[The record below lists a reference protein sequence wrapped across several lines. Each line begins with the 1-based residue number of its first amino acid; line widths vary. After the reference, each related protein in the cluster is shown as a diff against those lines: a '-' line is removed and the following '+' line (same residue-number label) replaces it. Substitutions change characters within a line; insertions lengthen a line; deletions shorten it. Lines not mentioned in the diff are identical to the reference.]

1 MNKKVLGLTTL
12 LAICS
17 AVPYSNGQYA
27 APASV
32 PPYPGLLNSTL
43 RQSNTALSAWDFGV
57 NIRFRDENRDNAGT
71 TDAGS
76 NWDFSKRPVDD
87 NQNDY
92 EILRVMPRVGYS
104 VPGLSFLVEGRSSYS
119 FGDERY
125 NATAPGKALADDDG
139 TIDFYQAYVQ
149 IGDLKQGP
157 LQFKVGRQ
165 ELNYGDQRILGS
177 AKWLN
182 NPRTFDAVKGT
193 YKTDDISV
201 DLFASSVVYIRNN
214 HLNESNF
221 QDALYGVYVTL
232 PKVSSKE
239 TVETYLYSHNV
250 ARGISTD
257 DWSQVAAPL
266 RFPGAQDIYTAGVRV
281 KSKPKAYG
289 QIDYTVEGMYQF
301 GNRTAVFP
309 GSTVAAALTAP
320 RLEQSAYALVAQLG
334 YTLAD
339 QWAKPRV
346 AVIYSYASGDKNP
359 NDSMSQTFQNL
370 FPSNHSL
377 YGNMDMTGL
386 QNMQDLRLS
395 YSIKPL
401 PTLSIALDAHLQYL
415 ANTNDFWYNAAGA
428 PRNVATVAVGSGKGY
443 RINPSYSNELGQ
455 ELDLT
460 AGWSATKYALLE
472 IGVSHFFRG
481 DYVKQSLSAVGSRDG
496 NYVFVQATLNL

>member
-12 LAICS
+12 LGICS
-17 AVPYSNGQYA
+17 VPYLHGQYT
-27 APASV
+27 PPVSV
-32 PPYPGLLNSTL
+32 PPYPGLLNTTI
-43 RQSNTALSAWDFGV
+43 RQSDAALSNWDFGV

-76 NWDFSKRPVDD
+76 NWDFSKRPQDD

-92 EILRVMPRVGYS
+92 QILRVMPRIGYTL
-104 VPGLSFLVEGRSSYS
+104 PGISFLIEGRSSYS

-125 NATAPGKALADDDG
+125 NATAPGHALADDDG
-139 TIDFYQAYVQ
+139 PIDVYQAYVLV
-149 IGDLKQGP
+149 GDLKQDSF
-157 LQFKVGRQ
+157 QFKLGRQ

-182 NPRTFDAVKGT
+182 NPRTFDAIKGT

-201 DLFASSVVYIRNN
+201 DLFASSVVYVRDN

-221 QDALYGVYVTL
+221 QDALYGIYVTL

-250 ARGISTD
+250 QRGISTD

-266 RFPGAQDIYTAGVRV
+266 RFPGAQDIYTYGVRV
-281 KSKPKAYG
+281 KSKPKAYDAF
-289 QIDYTVEGMYQF
+289 DYTIEGMYQF
-301 GNRTAVFP
+301 GDRTAVFP
-309 GSTVAAALTAP
+309 GSTVAAALAAP

-334 YTLAD
+334 YTFAD
-339 QWAKPRV
+339 QWAKPRF
-346 AVIYSYASGDKNP
+346 AFIYAYASGDKNP

-370 FPSNHSL
+370 FPSNHGL
-377 YGNMDMTGL
+377 YGNMDLTGL
-386 QNMQDLRLS
+386 QNMEDFRFS

-428 PRNVATVAVGSGKGY
+428 PRNTPAAAVGSGKGY
-443 RINPSYSNELGQ
+443 RINPSYSNEIGQ

-460 AGWSATKYALLE
+460 AGWSATKFALLE
-472 IGVSHFFRG
+472 VGVSHFFRG
-481 DYVKQSLSAVGSRDG
+481 DYVKESLNAVGSRDA